1 MRTQVGATG
10 RDVGPILLAPFLP
23 LTPEESDRPCDVTFR
38 KGPPRCSPSHSVSS
52 TRESDVHTVAFI
64 VCDFDKSVAVAGPLD
79 QRYTVRYSFAVTAEI
94 LELETGSRLRGV
106 TSDLSLRGCFV
117 RTTSHLEV
125 RARVRLTLATKKQK
139 VEILAAIRRAAQ
151 TGMGLEFL
159 DIDAVSN
166 AILLSWIENL
176 RKSG

>member
-1 MRTQVGATG
+1 MTSHSGMVFPAVPRSLRKFYAESAART
-10 RDVGPILLAPFLP
+10 
-23 LTPEESDRPCDVTFR
+23 VTFM
-38 KGPPRCSPSHSVSS
+38 
-52 TRESDVHTVAFI
+52 E
-64 VCDFDKSVAVAGPLD
+64 CDIDKSVAVAGLLD
-79 QRYTVRYSFAVTAEI
+79 QRYTVRYPFSVTAEI

-117 RTTSHLEV
+117 RTTSRLEV
-125 RARVRLTLATKKQK
+125 RARVRRTLAKKKQK

-159 DIDAVSN
+159 DIDSASN

>member
-1 MRTQVGATG
+1 M
-10 RDVGPILLAPFLP
+10 
-23 LTPEESDRPCDVTFR
+23 
-38 KGPPRCSPSHSVSS
+38 
-52 TRESDVHTVAFI
+52 
-64 VCDFDKSVAVAGPLD
+64 VCDFDKSAAVAGLLD
-79 QRYTVRYSFAVTAEI
+79 QRYTVRYPFSVTAEI
-94 LELETGSRLRGV
+94 LELETGSRLKGV

-125 RARVRLTLATKKQK
+125 RAQVRLTLAKKKQK

-159 DIDAVSN
+159 DIDPMSN

>member
-1 MRTQVGATG
+1 M
-10 RDVGPILLAPFLP
+10 I
-23 LTPEESDRPCDVTFR
+23 CN
-38 KGPPRCSPSHSVSS
+38 
-52 TRESDVHTVAFI
+52 
-64 VCDFDKSVAVAGPLD
+64 FDKSVAVAGLLD
-79 QRYTVRYSFAVTAEI
+79 QRYTVRYPFSVTAEI

-117 RTTSHLEV
+117 RTTNHLEV
-125 RARVRLTLATKKQK
+125 RARVRLTLAKKKQK

-159 DIDAVSN
+159 DIDPVSN
-166 AILLSWIENL
+166 AILLSWVENL

>member
-1 MRTQVGATG
+1 MSHSGRVLPAVPQVISQFCAESAVRT
-10 RDVGPILLAPFLP
+10 
-23 LTPEESDRPCDVTFR
+23 VTFM
-38 KGPPRCSPSHSVSS
+38 
-52 TRESDVHTVAFI
+52 
-64 VCDFDKSVAVAGPLD
+64 VCNFDKSVAVAGLLD
-79 QRYTVRYSFAVTAEI
+79 QRYTVRYPFSVTAEI

-125 RARVRLTLATKKQK
+125 RARVRLTLAKKKQK

-159 DIDAVSN
+159 DIDPVSN
-166 AILLSWIENL
+166 AILLSWVENL